1 MSLLHTRRLNQVQLQ
16 HLYPHTVKARTFLV
30 SDESGNAYMREIK
43 DQTDGRTYDRQ
54 ASFQFIQPTEK
65 SVHTTR
71 EDNIFPR
78 RIYEIQEAVTCSSTK
93 MEIDGNRH
101 PNLLLLLIKM

>member
-1 MSLLHTRRLNQVQLQ
+1 
-16 HLYPHTVKARTFLV
+16 
-30 SDESGNAYMREIK
+30 MREIK

-78 RIYEIQEAVTCSSTK
+78 RIYEIQEAVTCSSTQ
-93 MEIDGNRH
+93 MEIDGNKPAPKTRYRETSDFFYSQ
-101 PNLLLLLIKM
+101 PVSFTDKNVNYDSL

>member
-1 MSLLHTRRLNQVQLQ
+1 
-16 HLYPHTVKARTFLV
+16 
-30 SDESGNAYMREIK
+30 MREIK

-54 ASFQFIQPTEK
+54 ASFQFTHDPDMVTEK

-78 RIYEIQEAVTCSSTK
+78 RIYEIQEAVTCSSTY
-93 MEIDGNRH
+93 IDGNRR
-101 PNLLLLLIKM
+101 K